1 MLTLIHY
8 SCWMHFKYQVCQY
21 LTSNHKSRVQLP
33 TLVLL
38 RTFVDKMAF
47 LNGKNKQNM
56 WNSEQD
62 IQPSVHIW
70 RSIKVQEQAVQVFKF
85 NKILLTSEHPTRA
98 LNFRCMLTIDTHPAR
113 QWLNTALSQGT
124 EVLCPLGGPLAKMSL
139 LSEYSIGWV
148 TKPHKSCPANPLSRT
163 FPREWPNQTANQLFT
178 SSHC

>member
-98 LNFRCMLTIDTHPAR
+98 LNFRYMLTIDTQPASQAVTQHSSFSR
-113 QWLNTALSQGT
+113 NWSALPTGRASGQN
-124 EVLCPLGGPLAKMSL
+124 VLIVRIFNRMGD
-139 LSEYSIGWV
+139 
-148 TKPHKSCPANPLSRT
+148 
-163 FPREWPNQTANQLFT
+163 
-178 SSHC
+178 